1 MFNSMTHLDK
11 ITKRLLQDPIK
22 RRAWVKYQIQMQG
35 RSMAQVAKEAG
46 VARQCLYQAFF
57 KTYPRMEK
65 VIADAL
71 GLPPAAVFPGR
82 YDADGLPIYRMG
94 RPKKSTT
101 KKAKDTTRTGGR
113 NVQSRGPG
121 KQGRAA

>member
-1 MFNSMTHLDK
+1 MFNAMIKLDST
-11 ITKRLLQDPIK
+11 TKRLLQDPDK
-22 RRAWVKYQIQMQG
+22 RRAWVKYQIHLTG
-35 RSMAQVAKEAG
+35 RSMAQVADAAG
-46 VARQCLYQAFF
+46 VNRQTLYSAFF

-71 GLPPAAVFPGR
+71 GLPPAVVFPDR

-94 RPKKSTT
+94 RPKKSTS
-101 KKAKDTTRTGGR
+101 KQAKDTTRTGGR
-113 NVQSRGPG
+113 NVQSRAPD